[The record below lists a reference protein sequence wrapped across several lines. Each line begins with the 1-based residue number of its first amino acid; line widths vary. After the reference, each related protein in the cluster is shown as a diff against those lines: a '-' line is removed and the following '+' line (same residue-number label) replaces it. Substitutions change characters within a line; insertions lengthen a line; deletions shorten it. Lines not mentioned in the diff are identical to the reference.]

1 MIILVFR
8 YFWQKKIF
16 SNPPCM
22 GCLTGGRGES
32 AFWGGGLLTLD
43 QNETFHSLFLCYP
56 ATFGEK
62 KLFFTASLPL
72 VGPHLW
78 GWGKL
83 VFLWPN
89 IALGLFQG

>member
-56 ATFGEK
+56 ATFSEK
-62 KLFFTASLPL
+62 IGIFIAKYCSGTFSELKSKIKFLFES
-72 VGPHLW
+72 
-78 GWGKL
+78 K
-83 VFLWPN
+83 
-89 IALGLFQG
+89 QR